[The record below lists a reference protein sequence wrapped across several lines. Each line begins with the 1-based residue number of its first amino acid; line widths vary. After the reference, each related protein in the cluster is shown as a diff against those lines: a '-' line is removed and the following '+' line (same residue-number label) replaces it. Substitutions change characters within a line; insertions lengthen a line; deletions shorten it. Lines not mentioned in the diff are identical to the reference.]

1 MPLPDRLFRVFGE
14 LMFNIF
20 KKKKNIME
28 VKMRKEQYQVPQVE
42 FVFRENGEF
51 VTRTSAELF
60 DGKRVVLF
68 SLPGAFTPTCSAYQ
82 LPGFEEKYDDFVG
95 SGIDAIYCIS
105 VNDGFVMNAW
115 GQDQN
120 INNVKLIP
128 DGNAYFTR
136 SMGMLVNK
144 SNLGFG
150 SRSWRYAMVVDNG
163 IIEKLF
169 VEAGQRDNANT
180 DPYEATTPE
189 VVLDYVKSTV
199 RETATV

>member
-1 MPLPDRLFRVFGE
+1 
-14 LMFNIF
+14 
-20 KKKKNIME
+20 
-28 VKMRKEQYQVPQVE
+28 MRKEQYEVPQVQ

-51 VTRTSAELF
+51 VTRTTSELF

-82 LPGFEEKYDDFVG
+82 LPGFEEKFDDFIS

-115 GQDQN
+115 AQDQN
-120 INNVKLIP
+120 IEKVKLIP

-136 SMGMLVNK
+136 SMGMLVSK

-150 SRSWRYAMVVDNG
+150 ARSWRYAAVVDNG

-169 VEAGQRDNANT
+169 VEVGQRDNADT

-189 VVLDYVKSTV
+189 VVFEYVTSTV
-199 RETATV
+199 KVGTTV

>member
-1 MPLPDRLFRVFGE
+1 
-14 LMFNIF
+14 
-20 KKKKNIME
+20 
-28 VKMRKEQYQVPQVE
+28 MRKEQYQIPQVE
-42 FVFRENGEF
+42 FVFRESGEF

-82 LPGFEEKYDDFVG
+82 LPGFEEKFDDFIG

-105 VNDGFVMNAW
+105 VNDGFVMNSWA
-115 GQDQN
+115 QDQN
-120 INNVKLIP
+120 IEKVKLIP
-128 DGNAYFTR
+128 DGNAHFTR
-136 SMGMLVNK
+136 SMGMLVSK

-150 SRSWRYAMVVDNG
+150 DRSWRYAMVVDNG

-169 VEAGQRDNANT
+169 IEVGQRDNAET

-189 VVLDYVKSTV
+189 VVLDYLKTTV
-199 RETATV
+199 RETTLV

>member
-1 MPLPDRLFRVFGE
+1 
-14 LMFNIF
+14 
-20 KKKKNIME
+20 ME
-28 VKMRKEQYQVPQVE
+28 VKMRKEQYTIPNVD
-42 FVFRENGEF
+42 FVFREDGEF
-51 VTRTSAELF
+51 VTKTVDDLF
-60 DGKRVVLF
+60 AAKRVVVF

-82 LPGFEEKYDDFVG
+82 LPGFEEKYEEFQAL
-95 SGIDAIYCIS
+95 GIDEIYCIS

-115 GQDQN
+115 AKDQG
-120 INNVKLIP
+120 IKNVKLIP

-150 SRSWRYAMVVDNG
+150 NRSWRYAMVVDNG

-169 VEAGQRDNANT
+169 VEDGQRDNAET

-189 VVLDYVKSTV
+189 VVFDYVKSTV
-199 RETATV
+199 RETVTA

>member
-1 MPLPDRLFRVFGE
+1 MN
-14 LMFNIF
+14 MFNIF
-20 KKKKNIME
+20 KKEETTRE
-28 VKMRKEQYQVPQVE
+28 VPMRREGYQIPQVE

-51 VTRTSAELF
+51 VNRTSAELF
-60 DGKRVVLF
+60 NGKRVVIF

-82 LPGFEEKYDDFVG
+82 LPGFEEKYEDFIG

-115 GQDQN
+115 EQDQN
-120 INNVKLIP
+120 IKNVKLIP

-136 SMGMLVNK
+136 SMGMLVTK

-150 SRSWRYAMVVDNG
+150 NRSWRYAAVVDNG

-169 VEAGQRDNANT
+169 VEDGQRDNADT
-180 DPYEATTPE
+180 DPYETTTPE
-189 VVLDYVKSTV
+189 VVLDYVKSNV
-199 RETATV
+199 REVATV